1 MIIKRKKNARMYYEP
16 KTSKYYLDKIKSMQE
31 FENIQ
36 EAFQKYHEFH
46 KWEREEEQRFFENGY
61 LKYEF
66 LPEQVFLIAK
76 SLQIFKFFVDN
87 SFFFKCSEEL
97 ESKSIDLFYL
107 YQIVTKEYMAYIPKE
122 IQQKIEKE
130 NRYFQEID
138 LKECI

>member
-1 MIIKRKKNARMYYEP
+1 MHYEP
-16 KTSKYYLDKIKSMQE
+16 KTSKYYLDRIKSMQE

-76 SLQIFKFFVDN
+76 SVQLLKFFVDN

-107 YQIVTKEYMAYIPKE
+107 YQIITKEYMAYIPKDV
-122 IQQKIEKE
+122 QDKIEKE
-130 NRYFQEID
+130 NIYLQRLNFE
-138 LKECI
+138 ECI